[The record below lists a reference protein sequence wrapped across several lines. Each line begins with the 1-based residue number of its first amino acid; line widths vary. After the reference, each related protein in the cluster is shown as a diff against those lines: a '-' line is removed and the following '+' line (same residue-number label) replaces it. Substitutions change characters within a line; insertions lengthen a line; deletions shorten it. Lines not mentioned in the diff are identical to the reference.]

1 MLSRFSRLINTIRY
15 ISCIQIFFQIWYR
28 VKKRFVRIS
37 HYKRYESSNLN
48 SNFKCDVINILKIK
62 NKEYYLNN
70 EFCFLNVHH
79 SFGDKID
86 WNYCDQG
93 KLWNY
98 NLQYFNFLHDDSVTA
113 SERFELLKSFSQDF
127 LNNLVPPEPYPVS
140 LRIINSLLFHL
151 RFPIK
156 DDKVKRALM
165 LQISYLDN
173 NLEFHI
179 LANHLL
185 ENAFA
190 LFIASLFIEDKRLNK
205 KATKLLLNQLDV
217 QILSD
222 GGHFECSPMYQ
233 SILLSRLLLAI
244 ELSTQSDLCNN
255 STINKLRMKAQNMLS
270 WMKAYSFPDGSW
282 ALMNDAA
289 INIAPTTNQ
298 LFSAAKSLNI
308 NFENHLLRESGFR
321 KLVGNNWEA
330 IVKVGP
336 IQPSYQPGHSHADIN
351 SFCLWYDGKQIV
363 VDPGTST
370 YSISMQRDKERS
382 TSSHNTV
389 SFFGMNQSDVWGGF
403 RVGKRA
409 RVDLINDDSQNLT
422 TTVYFLGNNQI
433 SHTRSFIVS
442 DNQLDIIDESKTQNS
457 KFNLKPVGNILL
469 GKEVS
474 VGQETT
480 FLRLNNNVLVCSDG
494 KISIEESEYASS
506 FNNLQ
511 KSKKLVYPIS
521 RKHKVSFKFI

>member
-1 MLSRFSRLINTIRY
+1 MLARYSRLIKTIRY
-15 ISCIQIFFQIWYR
+15 IRCIQIFFQIWYR
-28 VKKRFVRIS
+28 IKNRLLRIS
-37 HYKRYESSNLN
+37 NYKRYEPCNLN

-62 NKEYYLNN
+62 NKEYLLSNK
-70 EFCFLNVHH
+70 FCFLNVQHN
-79 SFGDKID
+79 FEDKID
-86 WNYCDQG
+86 WNYCGQG

-98 NLQYFNFLHDDSVTA
+98 NLQYFNFLHDDSVTS

-156 DDKVKRALM
+156 DGKVKRALM
-165 LQISYLDN
+165 VQINYLEN

-190 LFIASLFIEDKRLNK
+190 LFIASLFIDDKRLNK

-244 ELSTQSDLCNN
+244 ELSSQSDLCNN
-255 STINKLRMKAQNMLS
+255 STVNKLRKKAQNMLS

-308 NFENHLLRESGFR
+308 NFDNHLLRESGFR

-389 SFFGMNQSDVWGGF
+389 SVLGMNQSDVWGGF

-409 RVDLINDDSQNLT
+409 RVDLMNDDSQNLT

-433 SHTRSFIVS
+433 SHIRSFIVS
-442 DNQLDIIDESKTQNS
+442 DNQLDIIDEIKTQNL
-457 KFNLKPVGNILL
+457 KFNLNPVGNILL

-474 VGQETT
+474 VGQENT
-480 FLRLNNNVLVCSDG
+480 FLRLNNNVLVCSDE
-494 KISIEESEYASS
+494 KIQIEESEYASS

-511 KSKKLVYPIS
+511 ISKKLVYPIS
-521 RKHKVSFKFI
+521 KKNKVSFKFI

>member
-1 MLSRFSRLINTIRY
+1 MLARYSRLINTIRY

-28 VKKRFVRIS
+28 IKKRFVRIS
-37 HYKRYESSNLN
+37 HYKRYESCNLN

-62 NKEYYLNN
+62 NKEYLLSNK
-70 EFCFLNVHH
+70 FCFLNVQHN
-79 SFGDKID
+79 FGNKID
-86 WNYCDQG
+86 WNYCGQG

-98 NLQYFNFLHDDSVTA
+98 NLQYFNFLNDDSVIS
-113 SERFELLKSFSQDF
+113 SERLELLKSFSHDF
-127 LNNLVPPEPYPVS
+127 LNNHVPPEPYPVS

-151 RFPIK
+151 LFPIK

-165 LQISYLDN
+165 FQINYLEN

-255 STINKLRMKAQNMLS
+255 STIDILRENAQKMLS
-270 WMKAYSFPDGSW
+270 WIKAYSFPDGSW

-289 INIAPTTNQ
+289 IEIAPTTNQ
-298 LFSAAKSLNI
+298 LFSAAKFLNI
-308 NFENHLLRESGFR
+308 KIENYPLRESGFR

-351 SFCLWYDGKQIV
+351 SFCLWFNGKQLI

-370 YSISMQRDKERS
+370 YSISEQRDKERS
-382 TSSHNTV
+382 TLSHNTV
-389 SFFGMNQSDVWGGF
+389 SVLGMNQSDVWGGF
-403 RVGKRA
+403 RIGKRA
-409 RVDLINDDSQNLT
+409 KTNLIKDDSQRLI
-422 TTVYFLGNNQI
+422 TTVYFLGNKKN

-442 DNQLDIIDESKTQNS
+442 ANQLVIIDELKTKKSNIDSKSIGIIQLEKDVS
-457 KFNLKPVGNILL
+457 IIL
-469 GKEVS
+469 EN
-474 VGQETT
+474 TR
-480 FLRLNNNVLVCSDG
+480 LRLNNSILVCSDE

-521 RKHKVSFKFI
+521 TKQSVSFKFL

>member
-48 SNFKCDVINILKIK
+48 SNFKCDVINNLKNK
-62 NKEYYLNN
+62 NKEYLLNN
-70 EFCFLNVHH
+70 KFCFLNVYHN
-79 SFGDKID
+79 FGDKID
-86 WNYCDQG
+86 WNYCGQG

-98 NLQYFNFLHDDSVTA
+98 NLQYFNFLHDDSITS

-127 LNNLVPPEPYPVS
+127 LNNHVPPEPYPVS

-165 LQISYLDN
+165 LQINYLDN
-173 NLEFHI
+173 NLEFHL

-255 STINKLRMKAQNMLS
+255 STLNKLRKKAQNMLS

-308 NFENHLLRESGFR
+308 NFENHPLRESGFR

-330 IVKVGP
+330 IVKIGP
-336 IQPSYQPGHSHADIN
+336 IQPSFQPGHSHADIN

-370 YSISMQRDKERS
+370 YSISKQRDKERS

-409 RVDLINDDSQNLT
+409 RVDLIKDDSQNLT
-422 TTVYFLGNNQI
+422 TTVYFMGNKQI

-442 DNQLDIIDESKTQNS
+442 DNQLDIIDEMKTQNS
-457 KFNLKPVGNILL
+457 KFNLKPVGNILF

-474 VGQETT
+474 VCQENS
-480 FLRLNNNVLVCSDG
+480 FLRLNNNVLVSSDG

-506 FNNLQ
+506 FNNFQ

-521 RKHKVSFKFI
+521 KKHKVSFKFI